1 MLMPEWPARH
11 LGHRLIA
18 LLIFVAA
25 TSGASSDG
33 LAQTWPELKC
43 AHYQASWSEALQRR
57 GKGGLSPAFLA
68 SHEAFIASGCTD
80 QGHVCPRSDEELALA
95 NLMTIKSMN
104 ARTAST
110 FLPFACP
117 Q

>member
-1 MLMPEWPARH
+1 MLTPRWSPRHIGHGVVAFLIVVVPA
-11 LGHRLIA
+11 L
-18 LLIFVAA
+18 
-25 TSGASSDG
+25 GASSDG